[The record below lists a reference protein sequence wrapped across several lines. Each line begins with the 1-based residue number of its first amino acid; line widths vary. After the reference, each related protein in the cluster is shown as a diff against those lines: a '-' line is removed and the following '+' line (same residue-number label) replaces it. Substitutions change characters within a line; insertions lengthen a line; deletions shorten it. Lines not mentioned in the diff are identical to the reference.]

1 MAQKSDRTAV
11 PVSMC
16 CCLNRFDS
24 WLFAMPLFGRRNKKQ
39 AKEETPAAAPAE
51 AAPAEAA
58 PAAAA
63 PAAEGG
69 DMFS

>member
-1 MAQKSDRTAV
+1 
-11 PVSMC
+11 
-16 CCLNRFDS
+16 
-24 WLFAMPLFGRRNKKQ
+24 MPLFGRRNKKQ